1 MDLLDALANNRNARS
16 PAKIS
21 LNSLFRRDYGAL
33 YKAVQQFFQSSN
45 TQLETVERSKQ
56 EKKFIEV
63 IASIVPAPV
72 TRPFWVL
79 GLDVT
84 PIPCPYAQTLAA
96 RTFIYQLNPIKGNKR
111 INIGHPYCRLRNGTV
126 YRNRCCYLFT
136 SHKPVNQFTG
146 NA

>member
-1 MDLLDALANNRNARS
+1 LWHG
-16 PAKIS
+16 PAGCLSQQSQCAFSSK
-21 LNSLFRRDYGAL
+21 NL

-96 RTFIYQLNPIKGNKR
+96 RTFIYQLNPIKGNGYQL
-111 INIGHPYCRLRNGTV
+111 NTGHFAASG
-126 YRNRCCYLFT
+126 F
-136 SHKPVNQFTG
+136 
-146 NA
+146 